1 MSGQM
6 VKNEPLE
13 TFGKWQTE
21 LYIPPPAKERGLTLH
36 IVRKR
41 FVWQKKAL
49 SLCPFTREK
58 GTNC

>member
-21 LYIPPPAKERGLTLH
+21 LYIPPPAKERGGAASS
-36 IVRKR
+36 V
-41 FVWQKKAL
+41 
-49 SLCPFTREK
+49 
-58 GTNC
+58 

>member
-21 LYIPPPAKERGLTLH
+21 LYIPPPAKEREQTSH
-36 IVRKR
+36 HFINVFSVKET
-41 FVWQKKAL
+41 QAL
-49 SLCPFTREK
+49 SWL
-58 GTNC
+58 